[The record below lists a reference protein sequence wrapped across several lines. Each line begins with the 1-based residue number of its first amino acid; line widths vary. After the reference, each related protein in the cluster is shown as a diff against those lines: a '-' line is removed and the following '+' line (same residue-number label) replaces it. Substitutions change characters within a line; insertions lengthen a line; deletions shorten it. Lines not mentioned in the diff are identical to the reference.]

1 MPTFFVQFND
11 LGEYERAL
19 GKNFPKA
26 AKRGLVQAAR
36 SATVIYRTETMQ
48 APPASPNGGRGA
60 VATGRF
66 AGGWKV
72 KPTASPFVVHAY
84 NDAPH
89 AKFVEYGR
97 RPGKPPPVSVIAA
110 WVRIKLGRG
119 SAKAEGGVKRGA
131 GGRFVKNPRDPD
143 AAIRGLAFVI
153 ARAIGRR
160 GLRGRFIRERTMPSV
175 RHQATMALLNAFDE
189 VMTEARH
196 AR

>member
-19 GKNFPKA
+19 GKNYPKA

-110 WVRIKLGRG
+110 WVRIKLRVGPAVNSKTGRPT
-119 SAKAEGGVKRGA
+119 KRGE
-131 GGRFVKNPRDPD
+131 RDPD
-143 AAIRGLAFVI
+143 AGIRGLAFVI